1 MVHDNLQVD
10 IEGELKIKP
19 KLRQTIDE
27 EKVVYERL
35 KTNDV
40 ANMKIEVQY
49 DGTTREGLQKT
60 ILWFAK

>member
-27 EKVVYERL
+27 EKVVYQRL

-40 ANMKIEVQY
+40 ANTKSEVRY
-49 DGTTREGLQKT
+49 NSNTGEGVEQA
-60 ILWFAK
+60 ILSSC